1 MRGCI
6 QDPRPRPNIYR
17 TSSSQPPARGV
28 GGGASTAQRAR
39 GQKFQKPQARSH
51 KPEEARRQRSALTAQ
66 SNGQNALLINCG
78 WGMEM
83 RKLPCGPRRVV
94 CGSCGAACALHA
106 ACCMAV
112 RGRALGGARGGG
124 GRAPLALQVLG
135 IVTHPR
141 GRGGAAQRSAASP
154 TVRICVRAQ
163 IYTLRLRNR
172 CRVHSGG
179 GFWRCCCSLCWWRR
193 AHGMPG

>member
-1 MRGCI
+1 MSGSTAASASAAHGVGPHPGRWTGPFFMKKKRIRGCI

-94 CGSCGAACALHA
+94 GGSWGAACALHA

-112 RGRALGGARGGG
+112 RGP
-124 GRAPLALQVLG
+124 GRWKTPRWRPAPL
-135 IVTHPR
+135 PF
-141 GRGGAAQRSAASP
+141 GAAAPAILP
-154 TVRICVRAQ
+154 PA
-163 IYTLRLRNR
+163 
-172 CRVHSGG
+172 G
-179 GFWRCCCSLCWWRR
+179 
-193 AHGMPG
+193 